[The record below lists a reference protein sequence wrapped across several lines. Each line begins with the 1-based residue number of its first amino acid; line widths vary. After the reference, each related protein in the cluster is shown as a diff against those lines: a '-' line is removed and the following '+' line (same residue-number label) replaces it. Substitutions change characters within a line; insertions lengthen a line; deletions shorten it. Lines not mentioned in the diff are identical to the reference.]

1 MNQDYMPMH
10 RSKVLENL
18 DHFRVNNPSITAT
31 RLMRSHLDMF
41 LLWQVISY
49 FQPKS
54 FLEIGF
60 AAGQTMGI
68 IYESSGRNQN
78 YTSVDIDYCRKK
90 IFTGIFPDTKINFIE
105 TDSRMLSLP
114 DNKIFDFIH
123 IDGDH
128 SYEMVVNDIDRCW
141 HALGQTS
148 ILYMDDFRHPG
159 VDRAIKDYILPKK
172 DWVPFLCGDQSVFF
186 HHQSQSKDIFLDEK
200 IQEKSKNF
208 VYYINE
214 IMYDYVVLKARMPNV
229 FVDHP
234 HIFIETLR
242 SYDL

>member
-1 MNQDYMPMH
+1 MGKKMH
-10 RSKVLENL
+10 GCKVLDQL
-18 DHFRVNNPSITAT
+18 DKFRINDPRDTPT

-41 LLWQVISY
+41 LLWQVISH

-68 IYESSGRNQN
+68 IYESSGMNQN
-78 YTSVDIDYCRKK
+78 YTSVDIDYCHKE
-90 IFTGIFPDTKINFIE
+90 IFTGVFPDNKINFIE
-105 TDSRMLSLP
+105 TDSRMLFLP
-114 DNKIFDFIH
+114 DSEIFDFIH
-123 IDGDH
+123 IDGCH
-128 SYEMVVNDIDRCW
+128 SYEMVANDIDRCW
-141 HALGQTS
+141 HTLDQTS
-148 ILYMDDFRHPG
+148 ILYMDDFGMPG
-159 VDRAIKDYILPKK
+159 VDQAIKYHLLPKK

-186 HHQSQSKDIFLDEK
+186 HHRSQSKDIFLDET

-208 VYYINE
+208 IYYINE
-214 IMYDYVVLKARMPNV
+214 IMYDHVILKARMPNV

-234 HIFIETLR
+234 RIFIETLR